1 MHTRANSA
9 LCMSCLREV
18 PPIGA
23 EAAKAAKAAKGEMM
37 RTHFVNKPVGM
48 HEFALNNK
56 RKTMHTLCV

>member
-1 MHTRANSA
+1 
-9 LCMSCLREV
+9 MSCLREV